1 MERVTL
7 LIHNE
12 WHPVIE
18 HRIPLI
24 TEFAKIR
31 RRVGL
36 APDLIISEPSHLQS
50 FQSESPMAAYSP
62 PFTLTHAML
71 SRVAEIA
78 ELVGQWRSTQS
89 SQVPMLRRENRIRTI
104 QASLAIEHNTLSLDQ
119 VTAVID
125 GKPVLGL
132 PREIQEVRNAF
143 AAYEAMSAWAPTS
156 SADLLRAHGRLMH
169 GLCDDAGQWRSSGV
183 GIYRG
188 EQLVHMAP
196 PATQV
201 PRLMEQLMQW
211 LAETEAHPLIASCAL
226 HYELEFIHP
235 FSDGNGRMGRLW
247 QTVILSR
254 WQPVMAFLPVEAI
267 IKERQEHY
275 YHQLSQADRL
285 SDCTDF
291 ILFLLE
297 ALRDALAEAIAAQ
310 PASQSTQLEKMRV
323 ETPAEMMVE
332 MRVKT
337 PDAMLAILAAE
348 PTLTLKQV
356 AERIGRSTSTVE
368 RAAAALVKAGRL
380 RFVGP
385 RKGGHWEVLS

>member
-1 MERVTL
+1 MPPLKAQL
-7 LIHNE
+7 LLEESLSAYFPEMVFTDSGIT
-12 WHPVIE
+12 VQL
-18 HRIPLI
+18 HRN
-24 TEFAKIR
+24 
-31 RRVGL
+31 
-36 APDLIISEPSHLQS
+36 
-50 FQSESPMAAYSP
+50 
-62 PFTLTHAML
+62 
-71 SRVAEIA
+71 
-78 ELVGQWRSTQS
+78 TQ
-89 SQVPMLRRENRIRTI
+89 
-104 QASLAIEHNTLSLDQ
+104 
-119 VTAVID
+119 ID

-201 PRLMEQLMQW
+201 PRLMEQLVQW

-297 ALRDALAEAIAAQ
+297 ALRDALAEAITAQ
-310 PASQSTQLEKMRV
+310 PTSQPTLPEKVRV
-323 ETPAEMMVE
+323 ETPVEMKVE
-332 MRVKT
+332 MRAKT
-337 PDAMLAILAAE
+337 PDAVLALLASE
-348 PTLTLKQV
+348 PALTLTQV
-356 AERIGRSTSTVE
+356 AERIGKSTSTVE

>member
-1 MERVTL
+1 
-7 LIHNE
+7 
-12 WHPVIE
+12 
-18 HRIPLI
+18 
-24 TEFAKIR
+24 
-31 RRVGL
+31 
-36 APDLIISEPSHLQS
+36 
-50 FQSESPMAAYSP
+50 MAAYSP

-132 PREIQEVRNAF
+132 PRDIQEVRNAF

-297 ALRDALAEAIAAQ
+297 ALRDALAEAITAQ
-310 PASQSTQLEKMRV
+310 PTSQPTPPEKVRV
-323 ETPAEMMVE
+323 ETPVEMKVE
-332 MRVKT
+332 MRAKT
-337 PDAMLAILAAE
+337 PDAVLALLASE
-348 PTLTLKQV
+348 PALTLTQV
-356 AERIGRSTSTVE
+356 AERIGKSTSTVE

-385 RKGGHWEVLS
+385 RKGGQWEVLS